1 MRVLFV
7 ARYLQAINQKKVL
20 FLCQQPGLQ
29 LWHLVPTHWHDAFNR
44 YQAASQSKDHYEQI
58 AHPVVNAPDI
68 HRFVYWPVP
77 RFIRD
82 LRPDVIHVE
91 EEPESLAALEFSLLR
106 RLLAPRAKLILFT
119 WQNIQRRTNAVVDM
133 IRRVNLRSADGLIG
147 GNTDALSVAR
157 TLGFRGPAI
166 VLPQLGLDPEDFSPK
181 PREAQRAHY
190 QLDGFTVGYV
200 GRLTQEKG
208 LATLLNAI
216 QPLADIRLMMVGNG
230 PMLASLQE
238 AKSDPRWGSRL
249 IVTGS
254 LSHVETAQ
262 VISAFDALVLP
273 SFTRQHWKE
282 QFGHVLIEAMACGVP
297 VIGSASG
304 AIPEV
309 IGDAGLLFPEGNTA
323 TLQNCL
329 LRLQADSQLRATL
342 RARGHERVLARYTHQ
357 HIAEQTAAF
366 YQQVLSHRQ

>member
-7 ARYLQAINQKKVL
+7 ARYLQTINQKKL
-20 FLCQQPGLQ
+20 ICLSRQPGVQ

-44 YQAASQSKDHYEQI
+44 YQAASGSKGLYEQI

-68 HRFVYWPVP
+68 HRFMYWPVP

-82 LRPDVIHVE
+82 LSPDMIHVE

-106 RLLAPRAKLILFT
+106 RWLAPRAKLVFFT
-119 WQNIQRRTNAVVDM
+119 WQNLQRRTNAVVDM
-133 IRRVNLRSADGLIG
+133 IRRFNLRSADGLIG
-147 GNTDALSVAR
+147 GNTDALAVAR
-157 TLGFRGPAI
+157 ALGFRGPAL

-181 PREAQRAHY
+181 LRDAQRAHY

-208 LATLLNAI
+208 LETLLDAI

-238 AKSDPRWGSRL
+238 AKSAPRWGQRL
-249 IVTGS
+249 TLTGS
-254 LSHVETAQ
+254 LSHAEAAQ
-262 VISAFDALVLP
+262 AISAFDALVLP
-273 SFTRQHWKE
+273 SLTRPHWKE

-297 VIGSASG
+297 VIGSTSG

-309 IGDAGLLFPEGNTA
+309 IGDAGLLFPEGNTPA
-323 TLQNCL
+323 LQNCL

-342 RARGHERVLARYTHQ
+342 RARGQERILARYTHQ

-366 YQQVLSHRQ
+366 YQQVLSHTR